1 MRRYRSFTR
10 ALTGEAAVLLLA
22 LSPAA
27 TAGEPV
33 GTVVGL
39 YHFDEAPDGWTPD
52 ASCIDNAAMLG
63 LRGVMDRS
71 APKPT
76 ADGKVGG
83 ALEFDG
89 VDDVVTV
96 PHHDAL
102 AFSQGLIVDAW
113 VFQYKRTPYARVL
126 DKPRCFDLY
135 IREDGIPTFRFR
147 GAEAH
152 GVRGKQPV
160 PLREWVHIRASY
172 DGQTMALRVNGKEV
186 ARRAYTEP
194 IPAAASAAIKGL
206 CIGNGS
212 FARPFCGRIDEVK
225 IVHLGY
231 TPPAVTRFESDAH
244 TVGLWRF
251 DSDGRAADAGPN
263 GLHGTAQGSRLV
275 RGKLGQ
281 ALALDGKAAV
291 RVPHHPS
298 LDVRDELAIECW
310 VKQTKRT
317 RYARIIE
324 KDNWVYGLWVN
335 TDGTLDF
342 IYTPDPEGYSHT
354 MTLDPLP
361 LHRWVHLRAEFDGVE
376 SAIYMDGRELAR
388 RAVPQA
394 KRRIKASDGDL
405 FIGNRKGGDRGFVGA
420 IDEVRLSR
428 RTRTPRPKLSAKVVT
443 YPSLQRWRLI
453 ADARGVRDQ
462 AVRVNAALRAHG
474 SDRVL
479 RSLRLPLERG
489 LGETELDA
497 RSLPPAR
504 YAFALAALDAQGQVV
519 AEHTHHVNKPPKPV
533 WLGAQTGVSQD
544 VLPPWTPMQT
554 RVDRGRASVSC
565 WGRTHTF
572 DRSPWPTQI
581 RSAGADL
588 LAEPVRLV
596 AQVGGQKLNMPGIAA
611 RSGRSVAVTRTAKH
625 EVRLRGT
632 AVADMASVTASVTIE
647 YDGMMRFDTEVSAK
661 APLDAAYIEIPLA
674 ASHASL
680 IHRPGRWFRERTCAS
695 RLPKDGWREPSTWY
709 LWLGDE
715 DRGLCWFAEDQP
727 AWGLD
732 PKRAGIEVV
741 PDGEVVRLRVHLIHT
756 KGSGNGRRAFTWGL
770 MATPVK
776 AMPKGWRKWRFGSPR
791 GPVNVGVLWS
801 TLDTS
806 KWHSFPVPPDAER
819 YRGYYAKA
827 RAEGKKIVPYTNFN
841 MQSDT
846 GDEWAYWGED
856 WNGHAGLGTC
866 ADVLAMNVV
875 NVRCC
880 AMTPSWCDF
889 ITYKYKTFLEE
900 FDSDGFYL
908 DNSVPATC
916 KNPLHPA
923 AHHKRRHIFA
933 ARDLMRRFYTVT
945 KQNDPDN
952 VMVCHMS
959 RMISIPV
966 LSFCD
971 AIVDG
976 EQYGFLLQERFDGH
990 YMPVTP
996 PDRVRAEFLGVQW
1009 GLIPLMLPQFRR
1021 PEIRTPALVRE
1032 MAAVFVPH
1040 GTRFW
1045 LNASRAQKPL
1055 RKVLDVVDAFGPDEA
1070 RFVPYWRVPAWQ
1082 RLVEERK
1089 LVASAY
1095 VRGRA
1100 EVMLIVSNYAEH
1112 AQELSLDLSPL
1123 SLRGRPSKAS
1133 DPLDGLPVSIRDGVV
1148 GLIVKPRDLRVVMLR

>member
-1 MRRYRSFTR
+1 MGRCPSFMFAT
-10 ALTGEAAVLLLA
+10 AWEAAVLLLA
-22 LSPAA
+22 ISTCAA
-27 TAGEPV
+27 AQEPV

-39 YHFDEAPDGWTPD
+39 YHFDEVAEGRAPD

-63 LRGVMDRS
+63 LRGVMDAS

-89 VDDVVTV
+89 VDDVATV

-102 AFSQGLIVDAW
+102 AFRQGLAVEAW
-113 VFQYKRTPYARVL
+113 VFQIKRTPYARVL
-126 DKPRCFDLY
+126 DKASCFDLY
-135 IREDGIPTFRFR
+135 IRGDGIPTFRFR

-152 GVRGKQPV
+152 GVRGTKPV
-160 PLREWVHIRASY
+160 PLREWVHLSASY
-172 DGQTMALRVNGKEV
+172 DGQTMALHVNGKEV
-186 ARRAYTEP
+186 ARRAYREP
-194 IPAAASAAIKGL
+194 IPAGTFAATQAL
-206 CIGNGS
+206 CIGNCRFS
-212 FARPFCGRIDEVK
+212 RPFCGRIDEVK
-225 IVHLGY
+225 ITHLGY
-231 TPPAVTRFESDAH
+231 TPPAVTRLEADVH
-244 TVGLWRF
+244 TVGLWRL
-251 DSDGRAADAGPN
+251 DSEGTAQDAGPN
-263 GLHGTAQGSRLV
+263 GLHGSIEGGRPV

-281 ALALDGKAAV
+281 AIAFDGKGAV
-291 RVPHHPS
+291 RVPHHRL
-298 LDVRDELAIECW
+298 LDLRDELAIECW

-317 RYARIIE
+317 PYARIIE
-324 KDNWVYGLWVN
+324 KDSWVYGLWVN

-354 MTLDPLP
+354 MTMDALP
-361 LHRWVHLRAEFDGVE
+361 LHRWVHLRAEFDGIE
-376 SAIYMDGRELAR
+376 TAIYMDGRELAR
-388 RAVPQA
+388 LAVSQA
-394 KRRIKASDGDL
+394 KRRIKVSDGDL
-405 FIGNRKGGDRGFVGA
+405 FIGNRKAGDRGFVGA

-453 ADARGVRDQ
+453 ADARGVRDK
-462 AVRVNAALRAHG
+462 AVRVDAALRADG

-489 LGETELDA
+489 LGETEFDA

-504 YAFALAALDAQGQVV
+504 YAFALSALDAQGGVV

-554 RVDRGRASVSC
+554 SVDRDRVAVAC

-588 LAEPVRLV
+588 LAEPVRVV
-596 AQVGGQKLNMPGIAA
+596 AELAGRRMSLGGRGEQAKGHIAVDA
-611 RSGRSVAVTRTAKH
+611 AAAH
-625 EVRLRGT
+625 EVCLKGAAAT
-632 AVADMASVTASVTIE
+632 PIASVTASVTIE
-647 YDGMMRFDTEVSAK
+647 YDGMMRFDTELSAK

-674 ASHASL
+674 AAHASL
-680 IHRPGRWFRERTCAS
+680 IHRPGRWFREPTCAGA
-695 RLPKDGWREPSTWY
+695 LPKDGWSEPYTWY

-732 PKRAGIEVV
+732 PRRAGIEVV

-756 KGSGNGRRAFTWGL
+756 KASGDGRRSFTWGL

-776 AMPKGWRKWRFGSPR
+776 PMPKGWQKWRFGSPR

-806 KWHSFPVPPDAER
+806 KWHSFPVPPDAKR
-819 YRGYYAKA
+819 YLGYYAKA
-827 RAEGKKIVPYTNFN
+827 RVEGKRIVPYTNFN

-856 WNGHAGLGTC
+856 WSGHAGLGTC

-889 ITYKYKTFLEE
+889 ISYKYKTFLEE

-923 AHHKRRHIFA
+923 AHHNRRHIFA

-945 KQNDPDN
+945 KQNDPAN

-959 RMISIPV
+959 RMVSIPV

-976 EQYGFLLQERFDGH
+976 EQYGFLLQDNFDGH

-1045 LNASRAQKPL
+1045 LSGSRFQEPL
-1055 RKVLDVVDAFGPDEA
+1055 RRTLDVLDAFDIDGA
-1070 RFVPYWRVPAWQ
+1070 RFVPYWRVPAW
-1082 RLVEERK
+1082 RKLAEERK
-1089 LVASAY
+1089 LLASAY
-1095 VRGRA
+1095 VRG
-1100 EVMLIVSNYAEH
+1100 EVEAMLIVSSYAEQ

-1123 SLRGRPSKAS
+1123 GLRGRPSKAS
-1133 DPLDGLPVSIRDGVV
+1133 DPLDGLPVSVRDGVV
-1148 GLIVKPRDLRVVMLR
+1148 GLSVKPRDLRVVVLR